1 VRLCGRLFKGLEQ
14 RILCRFAHAICA
26 LNERD
31 AAPTLYGKQSEARL
45 ELANWRDADL
55 ISGAARRNA
64 CEIRVGLSRHQPA
77 CAALPAGAA
86 ALRAY
91 AEECCRNVTCERS
104 RPRAT
109 WRHDQQGVWWNTS

>member
-31 AAPTLYGKQSEARL
+31 AAPTLYGEEGEARL

-55 ISGAARRNA
+55 IGGAARRDS
-64 CEIRVGLSRHQPA
+64 CEVRVALSRHQPA

-86 ALRAY
+86 ALRAD
-91 AEECCRNVTCERS
+91 AEECCRNVTRKRS

-109 WRHDQQGVWWNTS
+109 WPHDQQGVWWDAS